1 MIIKIRIFALN
12 KLFAKIL
19 TNITLQTTMKLRNF
33 FYLLLALPL
42 LFAACNKDNND
53 GPANNSDEYVM
64 DKALILGVA
73 APSYTDGYIL
83 LSLSD
88 LERDFSLL
96 INLRDVAGNQILEA
110 GTYSVA
116 NNKLGLLG
124 SIISYNDDRNSV
136 LFDGDDSVV
145 VIEGDV
151 NNYKIDIQLTDT
163 QKRRYHFT
171 YDGRVGQMSPNI
183 EIPTEPVNSTAAQL
197 VGYSLQLP
205 EVSQYNLY
213 VYDRPLKENGHPQA
227 NCSYYAVCAFNIAGD
242 VDAEGYV
249 TIPEG
254 TYTFDQDNTGA
265 ACTLYTQPHYVL
277 INEDG
282 TEYNAM
288 TMADDGELVVTADGF
303 TLTAIIDGVKHTIT
317 YNSVPKLKVEQAI
330 WAE

>member
-1 MIIKIRIFALN
+1 
-12 KLFAKIL
+12 
-19 TNITLQTTMKLRNF
+19 MKLRNF

-42 LFAACNKDNND
+42 LFAACDKEPNNK
-53 GPANNSDEYVM
+53 PSDVKYFM
-64 DKALILGVA
+64 DKTLILGVGT
-73 APSYTDGYIL
+73 PGFSEGGIIL
-83 LSLSD
+83 SFKD
-88 LERDFSLL
+88 LDNEFGVVL
-96 INLRDVAGNQILEA
+96 NLNDVGDNHILEA

-116 NNKLGLLG
+116 NNKLDLT
-124 SIISYNDDRNSV
+124 STIISYYDDRRPIMFNGG
-136 LFDGDDSVV
+136 DGVV
-145 VIEGDV
+145 VVEGDV
-151 NNYKIDIQLTDT
+151 NNYKIDIELTDA
-163 QKRRYHFT
+163 QKRHYHFT
-171 YDGRVGQMSPNI
+171 YDGKIGHISPSG
-183 EIPTEPVNSTAAQL
+183 ELPTEPVNTTAAQL
-197 VGYSLQLP
+197 EGYSLQLP
-205 EVSQYNLY
+205 EVSEYNIYLY
-213 VYDRPLKENGHPQA
+213 DKPLKENGHPQA

-288 TMADDGELVVTADGF
+288 TIADDGELVVTADGF